1 MPENS
6 AALNSS
12 GANTRA
18 DKKSTTDF
26 LGAILFGFVFSKS
39 RGGREMRQ
47 ARTPP
52 PSAAVALA
60 VARKEG
66 AKNYFA
72 ERASRIMI
80 YGGGD
85 CIGQSSGVKER
96 R

>member
-1 MPENS
+1 
-6 AALNSS
+6 
-12 GANTRA
+12 
-18 DKKSTTDF
+18 
-26 LGAILFGFVFSKS
+26 
-39 RGGREMRQ
+39 MRQ

-80 YGGGD
+80 YWGGGLHWTVLWGKGKEVRKRDGYVFVSFFRLGRTNEEGCGQD
-85 CIGQSSGVKER
+85 CLSFLRDLNFIY
-96 R
+96 